1 MDLPNLLCEFSRQRS
16 GNVVK
21 KSVIKL
27 KSWFYFWTSQ
37 RCYQL
42 LGYTWKLK
50 LAIRYA
56 NNISRKMQLDDF
68 LHLADAEGF
77 NKLYDFKT

>member
-1 MDLPNLLCEFSRQRS
+1 MWSKKISDQTKILVLFLDLSEMLSE
-16 GNVVK
+16 
-21 KSVIKL
+21 
-27 KSWFYFWTSQ
+27 
-37 RCYQL
+37 L

-56 NNISRKMQLDDF
+56 NNIGRKMQLEDF

>member
-1 MDLPNLLCEFSRQRS
+1 MLSE
-16 GNVVK
+16 
-21 KSVIKL
+21 
-27 KSWFYFWTSQ
+27 
-37 RCYQL
+37 L

-50 LAIRYA
+50 LAIKYA
-56 NNISRKMQLDDF
+56 NNIGRKMQLEDF